1 MAPASRLKV
10 LEIWVDPVS
19 REAALERVRR
29 FLAEGGRAHTIFAAN
44 PEKNFSV
51 PADPLLYRIY
61 RNADLLLP
69 DGIGMVLAA
78 RLLYGLKIARVPG
91 AEFVFDICGLAAET
105 GKGVFV
111 YGAKE
116 AVNAAACRRLAARF
130 PGLKIAGRSNGYV
143 APAEMDGLVERID
156 ASGAEIL
163 LVALG
168 SPKQEQ
174 WCAAHAEKLARV
186 KVIQGI
192 GGTLDT
198 IAGTVKR
205 APAAWCRLNL
215 EWLYRLLKEPRRIQR
230 QKVLPMFAWAVL
242 MEKVR
247 NP

>member
-1 MAPASRLKV
+1 VFAS
-10 LEIWVDPVS
+10 
-19 REAALERVRR
+19 
-29 FLAEGGRAHTIFAAN
+29 N

-51 PADPLLYRIY
+51 PADPILYKVY
-61 RNADLLLP
+61 RDADLLLP

-78 RLLYGLKIARVPG
+78 RLLYGLRLERVPG
-91 AEFVFDICGLAAET
+91 AEFLFDLCGLAAQT
-105 GKGVFV
+105 GQGVFV

-116 AVNAAACRRLAARF
+116 HVNDEACRRLASRF
-130 PGLKIAGRSNGYV
+130 PGLSIAGRSNGYV
-143 APAEMDGLVERID
+143 APAEMDALVERIN

-174 WCAAHAEKLARV
+174 WCAAHAKKLGRV

-215 EWLYRLLKEPRRIQR
+215 EWLYRLLKEPTRIQR
-230 QKVLPMFAWAVL
+230 QKVLPLFAWEVVMAKL
-242 MEKVR
+242 KVKTD
-247 NP
+247 